1 MSKVH
6 SLHFR
11 KSGLKIDK
19 NWLAQYMQQVVVDM
33 AYEQLPVINHTSK
46 GYWCPIMVYFKSG

>member
-1 MSKVH
+1 M
-6 SLHFR
+6 HFR

-33 AYEQLPVINHTSK
+33 AYEQLPVINDTGK